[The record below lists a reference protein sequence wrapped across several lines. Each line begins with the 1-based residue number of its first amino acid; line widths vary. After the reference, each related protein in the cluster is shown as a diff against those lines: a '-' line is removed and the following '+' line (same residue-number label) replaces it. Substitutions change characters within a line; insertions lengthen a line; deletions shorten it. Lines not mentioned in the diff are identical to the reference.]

1 MEDNQQQLDDLD
13 EEDNELKCNLA
24 LGFPQH
30 DHRIGEVANHRGGH
44 EEQEPLPKGGISACK
59 YLAASKGN

>member
-1 MEDNQQQLDDLD
+1 VEDNQQQLDDLD

-30 DHRIGEVANHRGGH
+30 DHRIGEIGDH
-44 EEQEPLPKGGISACK
+44 
-59 YLAASKGN
+59 